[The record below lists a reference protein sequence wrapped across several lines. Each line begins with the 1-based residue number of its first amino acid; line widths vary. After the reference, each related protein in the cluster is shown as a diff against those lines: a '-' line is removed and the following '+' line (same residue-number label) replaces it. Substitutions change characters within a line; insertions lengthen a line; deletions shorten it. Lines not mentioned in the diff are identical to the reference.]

1 MALFG
6 KKRKQDAA
14 TSAAG
19 PPAAEEHAV
28 ILHYKLSDDE
38 YGSEDERES
47 IYELEERLGESIEA
61 ARAGEFDGNEF
72 GGGEAVLYM
81 YGPDKDQLW
90 RAVESAA
97 REFPLRPAYALLRAG
112 GPDTSPEQV
121 HL

>member
-6 KKRKQDAA
+6 RKKQIAA
-14 TSAAG
+14 TSPASA
-19 PPAAEEHAV
+19 PAAEEHAV
-28 ILHYKLSDDE
+28 ILHYKLSDDT
-38 YGSEDERES
+38 YGSVEERES
-47 IYELEERLGESIEA
+47 VFELEERLGASIEA
-61 ARAGEFDGNEF
+61 AEAGEFDGNEF

-81 YGPDKDQLW
+81 YGPDKDRLW
-90 RAVESAA
+90 RAIESAA